1 MTKLFTLILLALA
14 MISCTRQV
22 NTNVYSDR
30 QVGEISTTYMGVIK
44 HVRLITIQS
53 GESLQENTLG
63 IASGGAVGEIIGDS
77 IGEGR
82 LFPKIAGG
90 GFSVRLQ
97 GPLQKNN

>member
-1 MTKLFTLILLALA
+1 MKLFTLILLALA
-14 MISCTRQV
+14 LFSCTRQV
-22 NTNVYSDR
+22 STNVYSDR
-30 QVGEISTTYMGVIK
+30 HVGEISTTYMGVIK